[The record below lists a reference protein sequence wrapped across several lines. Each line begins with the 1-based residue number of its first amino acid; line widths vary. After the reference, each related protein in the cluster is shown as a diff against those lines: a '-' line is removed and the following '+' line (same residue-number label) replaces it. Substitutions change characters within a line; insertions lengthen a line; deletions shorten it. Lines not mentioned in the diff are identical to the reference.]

1 MQRIMAL
8 IGNLLQSGAGSNE
21 LRDAAIAGA
30 KMSAIGGTALRG
42 GVKAALFPFKA
53 ARSAVNFA
61 KDTKQYGLGATLG
74 DRLGFKTSKSYG
86 QMTDVQM
93 GQRRQLMRERE
104 AMHRQSDSQFFGN
117 DDKAKEAISGQ
128 KNGNVGGSN
137 ANNKK
142 VGGQGS
148 NMVNNAINNAVN
160 KNNNQ
165 QDDLSDLR

>member
-30 KMSAIGGTALRG
+30 KMNAIAGKVGA
-42 GVKAALFPFKA
+42 KAALFPFKA
-53 ARSAVNFA
+53 TRSAVNFA
-61 KDTKQYGLGATLG
+61 KDTKQYGLGATIG

-86 QMTDVQM
+86 QMSDVQM

-104 AMHRQSDSQFFGN
+104 TMRRQSDSQFFGG
-117 DDKAKEAISGQ
+117 DDKAKEAISGSKQ
-128 KNGNVGGSN
+128 DSGGSS
-137 ANNKK
+137 NNKK
-142 VGGQGS
+142 PPSQGS

-160 KNNNQ
+160 NNNNQ